1 MVFLFIVHFSN
12 IFTIVQLPI
21 TSILFFITFFLLKN
35 LLYIL
40 SFKAKYG
47 GFFMLKFICL
57 PKPKYDII
65 SWRMVRCNLRLL
77 LQIVMNR
84 NLYHLY
90 LWTWLVLRFCNDLMS
105 RKLIRY
111 GMKFPWPCVLQ
122 SIYSFL
128 CLWYSKE
135 KVIGNSFVTQMFR
148 MTSEYAMTLR

>member
-1 MVFLFIVHFSN
+1 M
-12 IFTIVQLPI
+12 
-21 TSILFFITFFLLKN
+21 
-35 LLYIL
+35 
-40 SFKAKYG
+40 
-47 GFFMLKFICL
+47 
-57 PKPKYDII
+57 D
-65 SWRMVRCNLRLL
+65 
-77 LQIVMNR
+77 R

-148 MTSEYAMTLR
+148 MTSEYAMTLRQGSWLYHQHLIYVKGSSRTKNKLLIYLWHLLSKGESHSLLLILSFVTIFYSNLDNKLFLSKEKKIPLCQCAIHFFFK